1 MFLQTKLIKMYL
13 NTISLSYKILD
24 IKKYIYNFN

>member
-13 NTISLSYKILD
+13 NTKSLSYKILD
-24 IKKYIYNFN
+24 IKKYIQF